1 MFALGSAN
9 VEDSRAMNNFA
20 GLFANIINYPNVNE
34 DYEKMWV
41 EGIREI
47 YGKLY
52 EYAKNVQGCV
62 VEIIDTE
69 GFYEN
74 TYKFGDPSK
83 IPNFSVYSK
92 KSEIFKEALYSKSLM
107 RSHFSNFVNAK
118 VASRVRYG
126 DDVMGTSTA
135 DGSAGIFNSDFLANL
150 NSAALNGIGK
160 LVSGNAGIA
169 QEEEETLSDSIN
181 SLSYDEGIMFNN
193 IGGIFNQHFIPTTQL
208 KDPKNISK
216 LKEDDNFFGDFG
228 LQPLLCLCESAKTNP
243 DSSRLDALNET
254 CPGFL
259 VAIYNG
265 TKNNFRNLI
274 IKRVCSKEINDLK
287 IRIAIKYLKDLLEL
301 NPNVNIRHL
310 CSDPSINFLGNIY
323 LKKSKFYSIKKI
335 CFYSLI

>member
-1 MFALGSAN
+1 MCVFALGSAN
-9 VEDSRAMNNFA
+9 VEDSRAMNNFV
-20 GLFANIINYPNVNE
+20 GLFANMINYPNVNE

-52 EYAKNVQGCV
+52 ECTENLKGCV

-69 GFYEN
+69 GFYNN

-92 KSEIFKEALYSKSLM
+92 KSEIFKKAHARRSLM
-107 RSHFSNFVNAK
+107 ESHFSNFVNAK
-118 VASRVRYG
+118 VASRIHAG

-150 NSAALNGIGK
+150 NNAALNGINK
-160 LVSGNAGIA
+160 LVSGNAGNA
-169 QEEEETLSDSIN
+169 QKDEETLSNAIN

-259 VAIYNG
+259 VVIYSG

-310 CSDPSINFLGNIY
+310 CSDPSINFLGN
-323 LKKSKFYSIKKI
+323 K
-335 CFYSLI
+335 